1 MRVTLNESE
10 IKDAL
15 IQYVA
20 GHGVAVA
27 GRDVSVSL
35 VAGRGPNGHSATIDI
50 SNAGGTTASSY
61 LSDTPDITPDVPATV
76 GVLENVFPYANANA
90 DVKLEKANS
99 ETEAEEVGSAEKS
112 LFGN

>member
-50 SNAGGTTASSY
+50 SNAGTAAASY
-61 LSDTPDITPDVPATV
+61 LSDTPDATPDVTATV
-76 GVLENVFPYANANA
+76 GGPENAFPDTPASVDNTQTAA
-90 DVKLEKANS
+90 PGD
-99 ETEAEEVGSAEKS
+99 TEKS